1 MHLSDILVSCLLV
14 CTSLFGSASTVQ
26 VGTTQQQQRE
36 RFITVEDAGD
46 LRAKMETAVRMGR
59 NLSPQTRFWLAYSF
73 DVRPGIA
80 VDPGEGQF
88 KGNMTTYDDGMVVFM
103 GKNDGQ
109 TVETRNLGVFLL
121 YEPDG
126 NTISRLEIY
135 NLDKRREYSTYPVYW
150 LGRGGNEESLNFLRQ
165 FVTTN
170 RPRKLSERG
179 VLAIALHDD
188 PRVAAQLKSFVSTS
202 SDNEVRRTAVYWIGY
217 TGGETAYLADLVRNE
232 QEKEDVRETAAHAIG
247 ISRDAAALGTL
258 TELYRT
264 IPNRE
269 IKRKLIHSISINDSQ
284 DPAVDFL
291 IRIAKTDQDM
301 EARKQAMFWL
311 GHKAGEKSLGV
322 LKDYVEATDADTELQ
337 KHAVFVISRRPK
349 EEAVPLLIKLART
362 HAKPEV
368 RKQALFWLGR
378 TGDERALALF
388 EELLG
393 K

>member
-1 MHLSDILVSCLLV
+1 MQ
-14 CTSLFGSASTVQ
+14 T
-26 VGTTQQQQRE
+26 QQRE
-36 RFITVEDAGD
+36 RFITVEGTD

-59 NLSPQTRFWLAYSF
+59 GLSPQTRFWLAYSF

-80 VDPGEGQF
+80 VDPGDGNF
-88 KGNMTTYDDGMVVFM
+88 RGNMTTYDDGMVVFM
-103 GKNDGQ
+103 GKAADGQ
-109 TVETRNLGVFLL
+109 MIETRNLGVFLL

-126 NTISRLEIY
+126 NTISRVEIY

-165 FVTTN
+165 LVTTN
-170 RPRKLSERG
+170 RARKLNERC

-188 PRVAAQLKSFVSTS
+188 PRVATQLKSFVSAS

-247 ISRDAAALGTL
+247 ISRDAAALATL

-269 IKRKLIHSISINDSQ
+269 IRRKLIHAISINDSQ
-284 DPAVDFL
+284 EPAVDFL

-322 LKDYVEATDADTELQ
+322 LKDYIEATDADTELQ
-337 KHAVFVISRRPK
+337 KHAVFVLSRRPK

-362 HAKPEV
+362 HPKPEV

-388 EELLG
+388 EELLA